1 MIMSGIEMIKIS
13 PLYGSGHQAYQSLG
27 AQFGATESDAH
38 NVFVGIGLE
47 YGLIAL
53 SLFLLNYF
61 ILPLYIFMM
70 LHPRERDPALFFC
83 VVIFIGALWG
93 MTTGLVFSDKIYIL
107 LIGCFI
113 SLYAANRAK
122 LN

>member
-1 MIMSGIEMIKIS
+1 MSGIEMIKTS

-61 ILPLYIFMM
+61 LLPLYIFVK
-70 LHPRERDPALFFC
+70 LHPTEREQALYFC
-83 VVIFIGALWG
+83 VLIFIGALWG

-107 LIGCFI
+107 LLGSFI
-113 SLYAANRAK
+113 SLYAAKKVK